1 MLVQYGE
8 ADQEHVLTENVL
20 IITSSLSHLC
30 GLYYRVRIGQRPQVV
45 VPRVTLGV
53 PHLQTPHLGVHLHYM
68 GYGMMDTNHKPRY
81 IHLNIDGVVVKYHGN
96 AVVREGVGGVADQET
111 GLA

>member
-1 MLVQYGE
+1 
-8 ADQEHVLTENVL
+8 
-20 IITSSLSHLC
+20 
-30 GLYYRVRIGQRPQVV
+30 
-45 VPRVTLGV
+45 
-53 PHLQTPHLGVHLHYM
+53 
-68 GYGMMDTNHKPRY
+68 MMDTTYKPRY